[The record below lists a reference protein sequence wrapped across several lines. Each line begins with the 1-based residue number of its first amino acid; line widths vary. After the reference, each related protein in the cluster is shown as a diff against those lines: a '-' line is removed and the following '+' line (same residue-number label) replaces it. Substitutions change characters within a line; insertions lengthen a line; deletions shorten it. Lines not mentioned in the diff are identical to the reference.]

1 MGYEDAEGKSAT
13 TGDTGSTAISDTPL
27 DETDT
32 EPRSRSHG
40 TEREV
45 EMRNLSRS
53 RSPVEGLR
61 RRLSMD
67 PEARKERKAKAEERK
82 NQREV
87 PVAVVEQ
94 RLSNLAQGCLC
105 EYRRRSLSLGHF

>member
-1 MGYEDAEGKSAT
+1 MGYEDAGAKSDAN
-13 TGDTGSTAISDTPL
+13 SETPL
-27 DETDT
+27 GPDESVPQSYPMS
-32 EPRSRSHG
+32 EG
-40 TEREV
+40 ERDM
-45 EMRNLSRS
+45 EMRNLPAPSASRGSRS

-67 PEARKERKAKAEERK
+67 PEAKKERAQVAEERK

-105 EYRRRSLSLGHF
+105 MSSFSPSL